1 MLIILISILPE
12 RFRRVAGHLTAGL
25 PTVRAIGKSDR
36 VDWRRWD
43 EKYAGIAFQS
53 TLPPSG
59 FVAAELTGLRPG
71 RALDLAAGHGRHTVW
86 LAEQGWQVTAVDF
99 SRVGLDQARRLSAA
113 RGVDD
118 GRIDWVVAD
127 LEDYQPARAAFDLVL
142 MAYFQVGAVLRGKV
156 LARAA
161 AALALGGTLLVVGHD
176 LTNLTDGAGGP
187 RYPEVLYTRE
197 GITAGLPGLRI
208 VRAGRVRRP
217 VEHDGA
223 PATAIDT
230 LVRAERA

>member
-1 MLIILISILPE
+1 MISISQGSG
-12 RFRRVAGHLTAGL
+12 AGGL

-36 VDWRRWD
+36 VDCRRWD

-53 TLPPSG
+53 ALPPSG

-86 LAEQGWQVTAVDF
+86 LAEQGWRVTAVDF

-118 GRIDWVVAD
+118 GRVDWVVAD
-127 LEDYQPARAAFDLVL
+127 LDDYQPARAAFDLVL

-156 LARAA
+156 LAGAA
-161 AALALGGTLLVVGHD
+161 AALAPGGTLLVVGHD

-187 RYPEVLYTRE
+187 RYPEVLYTPE

-208 VRAGRVRRP
+208 VRAARVRRP

-223 PATAIDT
+223 RATAIDT
-230 LVRAERA
+230 LVRAERT

>member
-36 VDWRRWD
+36 GDCRRWD

-86 LAEQGWQVTAVDF
+86 LAEHGWQGIAVDF
-99 SRVGLDQARRLSAA
+99 FRLGLDQARKLGAA
-113 RGVDD
+113 RGVDA
-118 GRIDWVVAD
+118 GRVGWVVAD
-127 LEDYQPARAAFDLVL
+127 LNDYQPARAAFDLVL
-142 MAYFQVGAVLRGKV
+142 MAYFQVDAVLRAK
-156 LARAA
+156 
-161 AALALGGTLLVVGHD
+161 
-176 LTNLTDGAGGP
+176 
-187 RYPEVLYTRE
+187 
-197 GITAGLPGLRI
+197 
-208 VRAGRVRRP
+208 
-217 VEHDGA
+217 
-223 PATAIDT
+223 
-230 LVRAERA
+230 